1 MYVSQAL
8 PGSPPRLVRRLVAGG
23 APTMEAAVSFNLA
36 TMLTETAAAT
46 PDAAAYTFMGA
57 VTSYRELDEQSGRL
71 AAGLLELGL
80 MPGQV
85 VALQLPN
92 LPQFP
97 AAYFG
102 ALKAGLVVLPLN
114 PLLKAPE
121 IEYHLADAAAAIMIG
136 FDSMHQEAAKAC
148 EQLGIPLFL
157 VSFSQQDLPEGTRP
171 LADLIATAPLS
182 AAGGDVRPGSS
193 DDTAVL
199 IYTSGTTGKPKGAE
213 LSHFQLYMNCTIAGQ
228 LFGARPDDVTL
239 AVLPF
244 FHVFGLSSVLNV
256 SVRYGGALS
265 IVPRFDPA
273 AVVDALERDRCS
285 VIAGVPTMLQALAEQ
300 NLSGRDLS
308 RLRVAVSGGASL
320 PEDVLAS
327 FETTLGIR
335 VLEGYGLSETA
346 STTSFNRPD
355 DRRALSVGK
364 PIWGVRMRIAD
375 EDDQP
380 LPPGRDNVGEIL
392 IRGHNVMKG
401 YLGKPEATESAL
413 RGGWLHTGDLG
424 YQDEDGFYFIVD
436 RSKDLVIR
444 GGYNVYPREIE
455 EVLFAHPAIAE
466 AAVIGKPHDRL
477 GEEVVAVVV
486 RRAGSDLSEQDVVTY
501 CKERVAAYK
510 YPREVR
516 FVAELPKGPTGKVLK
531 NVLRDS

>member
-1 MYVSQAL
+1 
-8 PGSPPRLVRRLVAGG
+8 
-23 APTMEAAVSFNLA
+23 VSFNLA
-36 TMLTETAAAT
+36 TMLAETAQAT
-46 PDAAAYTFMGA
+46 PDAMAYTFMGA
-57 VTSYRELDEQSGRL
+57 PTSYRELDEQSGRL
-71 AAGLLELGL
+71 AAGLLENGL
-80 MPGQV
+80 TPGQV

-92 LPQFP
+92 LPHFP
-97 AAYFG
+97 AVYFG

-121 IEYHLADAAAAIMIG
+121 IEYHLADSAAAIMIG
-136 FDSMHQEAAKAC
+136 FDSMHQEAVKAC
-148 EQLGIPLFL
+148 QQLGIPLHL
-157 VSFSQQDLPEGTRP
+157 VSFSQQDQPEGTRP
-171 LADLIATAPLS
+171 LSQLISTAPVS
-182 AAGGDVRPGSS
+182 EPGGDIRPGNS

-213 LSHFQLYMNCTIAGQ
+213 LSHFELYMNCTISGQ

-273 AVVDALERDRCS
+273 SVVDALERDQCS

-320 PEDVLAS
+320 PEGVLAS
-327 FETTLGIR
+327 FERTLGIR

-346 STTSFNRPD
+346 STTSFNRAD

-364 PIWGVRMRIAD
+364 PIWGVEMRIAG
-375 EDDQP
+375 DDDRP

-401 YLGKPEATESAL
+401 YLGKPDETESAL

-424 YQDEDGFYFIVD
+424 YQDDDGFYFIVD

-531 NVLRDS
+531 NVLRDG

>member
-1 MYVSQAL
+1 M
-8 PGSPPRLVRRLVAGG
+8 
-23 APTMEAAVSFNLA
+23 SFNMA
-36 TMLTETAAAT
+36 SMLTETAMTT
-46 PDAAAYTFMGA
+46 PDATAHVFMGA
-57 VTSYRELDEQSGRL
+57 PTSYREVDEQSGRF
-71 AAGLLELGL
+71 AAGLAESGL
-80 MPGQV
+80 APGQV
-85 VALQLPN
+85 LALQLPN

-102 ALKAGLVVLPLN
+102 ALKAGMVVLPLN

-121 IEYHLADAAAAIMIG
+121 IEYHLADSAAAAMIG
-136 FDSMHQEAAKAC
+136 FHSMHEEAAKAC
-148 EQLGIPLFL
+148 ERLGIPLYL
-157 VSFSQQDLPEGTRP
+157 VSLGQQDLPEGTRP
-171 LADLIATAPLS
+171 VSELMSSAPLS
-182 AAGGDVRPGSS
+182 QPGGDVWPGSS

-199 IYTSGTTGKPKGAE
+199 IYTSGTTGRPKGAE
-213 LSHFQLYMNCTIAGQ
+213 LTHFQLYMNCTVSGE
-228 LFGARPDDVTL
+228 LFAAQPDDVTL

-256 SVRYGGALS
+256 AVRYGGALS
-265 IVPRFDPA
+265 IVPRFDPG
-273 AVVDALERDRCS
+273 AVVDALERDKCS
-285 VIAGVPTMLQALAEQ
+285 VIAGVPTMLQAIAQQ

-327 FETTLGIR
+327 FEATVGVR

-364 PIWGVRMRIAD
+364 PIWGVQMRVAD
-375 EDDQP
+375 TKDQP
-380 LPPGRDNVGEIL
+380 LPPGRENVGEIQ

-455 EVLFAHPAIAE
+455 EVLFSHPAIAE
-466 AAVIGKPHDRL
+466 AAVIGKPDGRL

-486 RRAGSDLSEQDVVTY
+486 RRAGSDLSEDDVIAYT
-501 CKERVAAYK
+501 KERLAAYK

-516 FVAELPKGPTGKVLK
+516 FVDELPKGPTGKILK
-531 NVLRDS
+531 TELRNG